1 MLVKY
6 MSEWN
11 QNTLCL
17 PLKEIILILQR
28 LFSYPCVCTDVCFCL
43 YLPLV
48 YGIILFHIMYGGY
61 M

>member
-1 MLVKY
+1 

-28 LFSYPCVCTDVCFCL
+28 FFSYPCVCTDVCFCL